1 MPVPETSTN
10 YGWDL
15 PTIGGDIGAWGGILN
30 TIIGEDGA
38 TGGVKGIDQ
47 VIADLQLE
55 VDNLEIEV
63 TDLETRIEVL
73 EATPLSAFFART
85 ILSSDATIP
94 KAKWTKLSWGS
105 ADFDEG
111 SVASTD
117 VTKMTVPS
125 GGAGL
130 WLLRVSVESD
140 WTAGLG
146 DDCRRWEV
154 EIRKNETTVVAHYES
169 PYQNDGVHT
178 GDSGD
183 ITHLAAAIDQAA
195 ESDYY
200 EVYVYQ
206 TFFDKGTSSGTVKKQ
221 DGTYFEAVR
230 VAPEIV

>member
-1 MPVPETSTN
+1 MPVADPSTN

-30 TIIGEDGA
+30 KIIGEDGA

-55 VDNLEIEV
+55 VDNLEVEV

-73 EATPLSAFFART
+73 EASPLSAFFART
-85 ILSSDATIP
+85 ILSSNASIP
-94 KAKWTKLSWGS
+94 KAAWTKLSWGS
-105 ADFDEG
+105 ASFDQG
-111 SVASTD
+111 SVASVD
-117 VTKMTVPS
+117 VTRMTVPS

-130 WLLRVSVESD
+130 WLVRVSVESD
-140 WTAGLG
+140 WTVGSG

-154 EIRKNETTVVAHYES
+154 EIRKNGTTVVAHYES

-178 GDSGD
+178 SNSGD
-183 ITHLAAAIDQAA
+183 ITHLCAAIDQAA

-200 EVYVYQ
+200 EVFVYQ
-206 TFFDKGTSSGTVKKQ
+206 TFFAGGSSTGTVKNA